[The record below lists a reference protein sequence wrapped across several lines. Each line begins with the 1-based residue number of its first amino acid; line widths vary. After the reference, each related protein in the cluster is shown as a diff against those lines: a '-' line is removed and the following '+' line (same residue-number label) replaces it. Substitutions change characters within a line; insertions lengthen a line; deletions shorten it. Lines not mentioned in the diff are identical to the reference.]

1 MTTRAQRRFSMKN
14 VFLTGAI
21 RKRWPGAVFAVLLL
35 VALVFPTQAASDGDR
50 LLGIW
55 ITPEKDSI
63 QIYKT
68 GEHYF
73 GRPSVQPG
81 QAQRLDVNNPD
92 PTKRGRS
99 LADVLI
105 LENFVYE
112 DGEWS
117 RGKIYDPKNGKTYR
131 CVIRLKGENEIV
143 IRGYVGISL
152 FGRSETWTRAGKSP

>member
-1 MTTRAQRRFSMKN
+1 MKKISFPEGVCCRA
-14 VFLTGAI
+14 L
-21 RKRWPGAVFAVLLL
+21 PGAAFAVLLL
-35 VALVFPTQAASDGDR
+35 MTLAFSVQAASDGDR

-55 ITPEKDSI
+55 ITPEKDRI

-68 GEHYF
+68 SERYF
-73 GRPSVQPG
+73 GKPAIQPG

-92 PTKRGRS
+92 PTKRSRS

-117 RGKIYDPKNGKTYR
+117 KGKIYDPKNGKTYS

-152 FGRSETWTRAGKSP
+152 FGRSETWTRAGKNP

>member
-1 MTTRAQRRFSMKN
+1 MKKFS
-14 VFLTGAI
+14 FPG
-21 RKRWPGAVFAVLLL
+21 GAVGMGWPQAVLAAFLLL
-35 VALVFPTQAASDGDR
+35 VLVFPVQAASDGDR

-55 ITPEKDSI
+55 ITPEKDRI

-68 GEHYF
+68 SERYF
-73 GRPSVQPG
+73 GKPAVQPG
-81 QAQRLDVNNPD
+81 QAQRLDVNNTD

-105 LENFVYE
+105 LENFFYE

-117 RGKIYDPKNGKTYR
+117 RGKIYDPKNGKTYS

-152 FGRSETWTRAGKSP
+152 FGRSETWTRAGKNP

>member
-1 MTTRAQRRFSMKN
+1 MKKFS
-14 VFLTGAI
+14 FPG
-21 RKRWPGAVFAVLLL
+21 GAVGMGWPQAVLAAFLL
-35 VALVFPTQAASDGDR
+35 LALVFPVQAASDGDR

-55 ITPEKDSI
+55 ITPEKDRI

-68 GEHYF
+68 SERYF
-73 GRPSVQPG
+73 GKPAVQPG
-81 QAQRLDVNNPD
+81 QAQRLDVNNTD

-105 LENFVYE
+105 LDNFFYE

-117 RGKIYDPKNGKTYR
+117 RGKIYDPKNGKTYS
-131 CVIRLKGENEIV
+131 CMIRLKGENEID

-152 FGRSETWTRAGKSP
+152 FGRSETWTRAGKNP